1 VKRVSLA
8 KVLLCTFLLVL
19 TSLLITGCGGGGAS
33 TGGNNPPPSGGAP
46 TITVSADKNNVN
58 PGDLVTLTWKTT
70 NATSLTVAPPIGESD
85 DIQVS
90 DSGSVSPTQTTT
102 YVFTAKGAGGTTQF
116 SMTVNVKTVPPTI
129 TLTAD
134 PTSILAGQSA
144 TLSWN
149 SENTTSVTIDGGVG
163 AVSPTG
169 TKVVSPTA
177 TTTYTATATG
187 LGGTQT
193 ATATVTVATGGQLA
207 VTLTAAPDT
216 ITAGQSSKLTWSSQ
230 GATSVTLNG
239 TSVSLDGT
247 QQVTPGATTQYTA
260 VATDSTGATKSATA
274 TVTVLAANAGLQN
287 LKHIFIYMNENRSFD
302 NIFGMLGQYRQSKGL
317 SADVDGLDVN
327 QVFTTVSG
335 AKVKPFHMQTTCME
349 VTSPG
354 WNESHFYAHRKSDGT
369 FGMDNWMMAQSD
381 SQHSTVDPQ
390 YSRSMGYMNQTDL
403 PYYYELATQ
412 FATSDRWFSST
423 MAPTI
428 PNRMYLFT
436 GTSFGFIR
444 PDPLGA
450 THPKYTQKTIFQL
463 LNEHGITWKY
473 YFQSGDVYLAQF
485 DIWNDPASVG
495 RVRNISEYYKFM
507 ADPNAD
513 KLLPQVIFIEQAASL
528 QLNEHPD
535 NKWGLQPGAA
545 NTKKII
551 DALMTS
557 AAWATSAFVFTYDEA
572 GGIHDHVSPITT
584 AAPDATPPNFKDT
597 DSGRYDTFTY
607 SGFRT
612 PVIVVSPWAKKNFV
626 SHTARTT
633 ASVLKLVEAR
643 FGLPALTARDA
654 AADDMTEFFDFS
666 NPAWMTPPTMP
677 AQPWYCQ
684 LHPGGDLTKVDTSC
698 QGIIGV
704 LGEPPLATSTCDL
717 SHKLEVAP
725 ELR

>member
-1 VKRVSLA
+1 M
-8 KVLLCTFLLVL
+8 
-19 TSLLITGCGGGGAS
+19 
-33 TGGNNPPPSGGAP
+33 
-46 TITVSADKNNVN
+46 N

-70 NATSLTVAPPIGESD
+70 NATSLTVAPPIGESGD
-85 DIQVS
+85 LQLS
-90 DSGSVSPTQTTT
+90 DSASVSPSQTTT
-102 YVFTAKGAGGTTQF
+102 YVFTATGANGSTQF
-116 SMTVNVKTVPPTI
+116 SMTVNVNVVPPTV

-134 PTSILAGQSA
+134 PGSILAGQSS

-149 SENTTSVTIDGGVG
+149 SENATSVTIDNGVG

-169 TKVVSPTA
+169 TKTVSPA
-177 TTTYTATATG
+177 VTTTYTATATG

-193 ATATVTVATGGQLA
+193 AAATVTVAAGGQLA
-207 VTLTAAPDT
+207 VTLTAKPDT
-216 ITAGQSSKLTWSSQ
+216 ITAGQKSTLTWSSQ
-230 GATSVTLNG
+230 SATSVTLNG
-239 TSVSLDGT
+239 ASVGLTGT
-247 QQVTPGATTQYTA
+247 QDVTPAATTQYTV
-260 VATDSTGATKSATA
+260 VATDSTGATQSATA
-274 TVTVLAANAGLQN
+274 TVTVLASNAGLQN

-302 NIFGMLGQYRQSKGL
+302 DIFGMLGQYRQSKGL
-317 SADVDGLDVN
+317 AADVDGLDVS
-327 QVFTTVSG
+327 QVFTTVTG
-335 AKVKPFHMQTTCME
+335 AKVKPFHMETTCME

-369 FGMDNWMMAQSD
+369 FGMDFWMMAQTD

-390 YSRSMGYMNQTDL
+390 YSRSMGYMDQTNL

-412 FATSDRWFSST
+412 FATSDKWYSST

-450 THPKYTQKTIFQL
+450 NHPKYTQKTIFQL

-473 YFQSGDVYLAQF
+473 YYQSGDVYLSQF

-545 NTKKII
+545 NTKKIV
-551 DALMTS
+551 DALMSS

-572 GGIHDHVSPITT
+572 GGIHDHVQPIAQT
-584 AAPDATPPNFKDT
+584 APDATPPNFLST
-597 DSGRYDTFTY
+597 DIGTYDKFTF

-626 SHTARTT
+626 SHTPRTT
-633 ASVLKLVEAR
+633 ASVLKLVETR

-666 NPAWMTPPTMP
+666 NPSWMTPPTLP
-677 AQPWYCQ
+677 QQPWYCNAS
-684 LHPGGDLTKVDTSC
+684 DTNDKSC
-698 QGIIGV
+698 QAIV
-704 LGEPPLATSTCDL
+704 QWLGPPPLSISTCDL

>member
-8 KVLLCTFLLVL
+8 IRLAVFLAVSSITLLL
-19 TSLLITGCGGGGAS
+19 TSCGGGSGS
-33 TGGNNPPPSGGAP
+33 TGGNNPPPSGP
-46 TITVSADKNNVN
+46 TISVSADKNNVN
-58 PGDLVTLTWKTT
+58 PGDLVTLTWHTT
-70 NATSLTVAPPIGESD
+70 NATELTVQPPIGESD
-85 DIQVS
+85 DLQLS
-90 DSGSVSPTQTTT
+90 DSGSVSPSQTTT
-102 YVFTAKGAGGTTQF
+102 YVFTATGSGGSKSF
-116 SMTVNVKTVPPTI
+116 SMTVNVKTVPPTV

-134 PTSILAGQSA
+134 PNSILAGQSA

-169 TKVVSPTA
+169 TKTVTPAA

-187 LGGTQT
+187 PGGTQT
-193 ATATVTVATGGQLA
+193 AQATVTVAASGQLA

-216 ITAGQSSKLTWSSQ
+216 ITAGQTSKLTWSSQ
-230 GATSVTLNG
+230 SATSVTLNG
-239 TSVSLDGT
+239 TSVGLSGT
-247 QQVTPGATTQYTA
+247 QDVTPATTTQYT
-260 VATDSTGATKSATA
+260 VMATDSAGATKSATA
-274 TVTVLAANAGLQN
+274 TVTVLASNAGLQN

-317 SADVDGLDVN
+317 PANVDGLDVN
-327 QVFTTVSG
+327 QVFTTVNG
-335 AKVKPFHMQTTCME
+335 DKVKPFHMQTTCME

-369 FGMDNWMMAQSD
+369 FGMDFWMMAKTD

-390 YSRSMGYMNQTDL
+390 YSRSMGYMDHTDL

-412 FATSDRWFSST
+412 FATSDKWYSSV

-450 THPKYTQKTIFQL
+450 NHPKYTQKTIFQL
-463 LNEHGITWKY
+463 LNEHGISWKY
-473 YFQSGDVYLAQF
+473 YYQSGDVYLAQF
-485 DIWNDPASVG
+485 DIWNDPASQG
-495 RVRNISEYYKFM
+495 RVRNISEYYKFR

-513 KLLPQVIFIEQAASL
+513 RLLPQVIFIEQAASL

-551 DALMTS
+551 DALMSS

-572 GGIHDHVSPITT
+572 GGIHDHAQPI
-584 AAPDATPPNFKDT
+584 AVPPPDATPPNFV
-597 DSGRYDTFTY
+597 DSPTADGGRYDTFTY

-626 SHTARTT
+626 SHTPRTT
-633 ASVLKLVEAR
+633 ASVLKLVETR

-666 NPAWMTPPTMP
+666 SPSWMTPPTMP
-677 AQPWYCQ
+677 QQPWYCNA
-684 LHPGGDLTKVDTSC
+684 GDVNDKSC
-698 QGIIGV
+698 QAIV
-704 LGEPPLATSTCDL
+704 QWLGPPTLSSSTCDL